1 MSEGYIGLA
10 PTYGFFNK
18 QNIAGSAAT
27 TYDLDF
33 DCVSANGL
41 IVSLDGIVQ
50 EPGYAF
56 SVGRSASNGN
66 AQIVFAEALPV
77 TTITNSLSGT
87 VGSSTVTGF
96 TAAQVSNLV
105 IGQSVTGNAKVP
117 ADTFVASKPTGTTIT
132 LTNNLTA
139 SLTNES
145 MTFGSR
151 IYVVF
156 MGNVLQT
163 ASSSTV
169 NTQPL
174 VEYFDSDG
182 TAQTVSLGRTPQTAG
197 SIAVYLDGV
206 FQRGGSG
213 KAYTLSG
220 GAITFTGATPAGGT
234 SNITVFHLATEDN
247 RVTNTTIDGAV
258 TNKKL
263 NLDYSDSSYRAP
275 TVDASF
281 ASTTKTIKTA
291 SATVN
296 YGVNDIL
303 VFLNGVCLTPTTD
316 YTISGTTMTLVGGA
330 PPAGSNLVIRYLP
343 LTG

>member
-77 TTITNSLSGT
+77 TTISGT
-87 VGSSTVTGF
+87 LAFNTGTATVTGF
-96 TAAQVSNLV
+96 TTAQTSNLV
-105 IGQSVTGNAKVP
+105 VGQGVTGNTAVP
-117 ADTFVASKPTGTTIT
+117 ADTFIATVGSTSIT
-132 LTNNLTA
+132 LTNNVT
-139 SLTNES
+139 SSETSQN

-174 VEYFDSDG
+174 VEYFSSDG
-182 TAQTVSLGRTPQTAG
+182 TAQTVSLGRTPPTAG

-220 GAITFTGATPAGGT
+220 GAITFTGATPAGG
-234 SNITVFHLATEDN
+234 SDNITVFHLATEDN
-247 RVTNTTIDGAV
+247 RVTNTTQDAAV
-258 TNKKL
+258 TNAKL
-263 NLDYSDSSYRAP
+263 NLDYSNSSYRAP
-275 TVDASF
+275 TVNASF
-281 ASTTKTIKTA
+281 SASTLTLKSA

-316 YTISGTTMTLVGGA
+316 YTISGTTSTLQGGA
-330 PPAGSNLVIRYLP
+330 PPAGSNIVVRYLP